1 MRRKSAAVQ
10 GLMRHDVVKSLFGT
24 QIPALN
30 EALIKHARTP
40 RSLIATSYAAKS
52 EGA

>member
-1 MRRKSAAVQ
+1 M
-10 GLMRHDVVKSLFGT
+10 VKSLFGT
-24 QIPALN
+24 QIPASI

-40 RSLIATSYAAKS
+40 RDLIAALYAAKS